1 MPHTALVVED
11 DPAIRRL
18 VGKLLAR
25 NGIEYDTAPDGRQA
39 VEKLRAN
46 RYSVVVLDLMVPETN
61 GFEVIE
67 IIKKE
72 RMNVPVAVVSAVSQ
86 QALTNLDLDI
96 VKLVISKPFDVD
108 EFTKGIL
115 EICADHSLPSELG
128 SVAVNR
134 VAEQMGDV
142 EQHPEREPVRD
153 DPAEERD
160 AGDGRG

>member
-1 MPHTALVVED
+1 MPHHALVVED

-25 NGIEYDTAPDGRQA
+25 HHIEFDTAADGRQA
-39 VEKLRAN
+39 IEKLRAN

-67 IIKKE
+67 VIKREKL
-72 RMNVPVAVVSAVSQ
+72 NVPVAVVSAVSQ
-86 QALTNLDLDI
+86 QALTNLDLDV

-115 EICADHSLPSELG
+115 EICADQPG
-128 SVAVNR
+128 
-134 VAEQMGDV
+134 
-142 EQHPEREPVRD
+142 
-153 DPAEERD
+153 
-160 AGDGRG
+160 